1 VDKHVRLAI
10 CSRQAHAASVTAA
23 DPQVAERHGGDCE
36 DVKSL
41 PDPPTSDDQSI
52 LPNREWILC
61 FPARRIL
68 WRALHA
74 SWAYCWR
81 TKKAVLRR
89 AAMVRRYMRS
99 AKKRFG
105 VGTLVQGPSIGL
117 DFNLS
122 SQVEIIENNLNRMV
136 LI

>member
-1 VDKHVRLAI
+1 
-10 CSRQAHAASVTAA
+10 
-23 DPQVAERHGGDCE
+23 
-36 DVKSL
+36 
-41 PDPPTSDDQSI
+41 
-52 LPNREWILC
+52 
-61 FPARRIL
+61 
-68 WRALHA
+68 
-74 SWAYCWR
+74 
-81 TKKAVLRR
+81 
-89 AAMVRRYMRS
+89 MVRRYMRS